1 MGNRGPNKSTYKA
14 ALKKG
19 AQLVIRGD
27 RAYLHPSMAAVDF
40 KAALKLADNMKLV
53 SVGVDSGEEF
63 YDWVPE

>member
-19 AQLVIRGD
+19 EQLVICGD
-27 RAYLHPSMAAVDF
+27 RAYLHPSMEEVDF
-40 KAALKLADNMKLV
+40 KAALKLAENMKLV
-53 SVGVDSGEEF
+53 SVGADSGEEF